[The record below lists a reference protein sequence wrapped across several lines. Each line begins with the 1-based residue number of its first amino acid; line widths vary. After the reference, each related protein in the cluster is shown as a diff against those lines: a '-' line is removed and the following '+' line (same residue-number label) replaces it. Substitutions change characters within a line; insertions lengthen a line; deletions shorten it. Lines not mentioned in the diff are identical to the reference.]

1 MTSELLFSRGGG
13 RLWAA
18 IREGG
23 EVIELRVE
31 RERET
36 FAVGRI
42 VKGRV
47 SRILPGIQAA
57 FLEVGQDREA
67 FLHASDLLAPGEP
80 IPQSEA
86 ELPRVVSLEE
96 DVDGDPMAPPFSE
109 RARRESHPR
118 DVPIEA
124 RLRVGDELLV
134 QIVREAMGNK
144 GPRASCFASLPG
156 RHLVYMPRVAYRA
169 ISRRIED
176 PVERERLRSIVEGL
190 PAPSGGF
197 IARTAAAGVAE
208 DSIRADAASLVEA
221 WEGIVRTAAEA
232 RSPSLL
238 HADHDL
244 VLRMVRDADRDSV
257 ERIVTDDAEI
267 HERIRLYLERVE
279 PSLAHRVRYHGGPD
293 SLFDAAGIAAD
304 VERALRP
311 RVWLRSGGTVV
322 LEPTEAL
329 VSIDV
334 NSGKFAGAQ
343 GPEETA
349 LRTNLEA
356 AEEIARQLRL
366 RDLGGII
373 VIDFIDMERAENRRR
388 VLEVLETSLARD
400 RARTKIVGLSDLGLV
415 QLTRKRTRAG
425 FAQALTEPCP
435 CCRGQGRVK
444 CPEVVAGE
452 ALREAARLLRA
463 LPRARATVR
472 AHPEVVRA
480 VKRLLRSGEPGC
492 DFAAGEVALE
502 ADPAS
507 FPDRFDVSV
516 L

>member
-1 MTSELLFSRGGG
+1 LTSELLFSRGGG

-23 EVIELRVE
+23 EVVELRVE

-36 FAVGRI
+36 LAVGRI
-42 VKGRV
+42 VKARV

-57 FLEVGQDREA
+57 FLDVGQDREA
-67 FLHASDLLAPGEP
+67 FLHANDLLVPGEP
-80 IPQSEA
+80 VPQSEA
-86 ELPRVVSLEE
+86 DLPRVVALEE
-96 DVDGDPMAPPFSE
+96 DADGDSIPPPASE

-118 DVPIEA
+118 DRPIEA
-124 RLRVGDELLV
+124 RLRTGDELVV

-176 PVERERLRSIVEGL
+176 AAERERLRSIVEALG
-190 PAPSGGF
+190 APSGGF
-197 IARTAAAGVAE
+197 IARTASAGVAE
-208 DSIRADAASLVEA
+208 EPIRADADTLVEE
-221 WEGIVRTAAEA
+221 WEAIERAAAAA
-232 RSPSLL
+232 RSPALL

-244 VLRMVRDADRDSV
+244 VLRMVRDADREAV
-257 ERIVTDDAEI
+257 ERIVTDDADLE
-267 HERIRLYLERVE
+267 ERIRLYLERVE

-293 SLFDAAGIAAD
+293 SLFDALGIAAD

-311 RVWLRSGGTVV
+311 RVFLRSGGTVV

-373 VIDFIDMERAENRRR
+373 VIDFIDMERPESRRR
-388 VLEVLETSLARD
+388 VLEALESALSRD

-425 FAQALTEPCP
+425 FAQALTEACP

-463 LPRARATVR
+463 VPAARATVR

-480 VKRLLRSGEPGC
+480 VQRLRESRAPGF
-492 DFAAGEVALE
+492 DPAAGEVAVE

-507 FPDRFDVSV
+507 APDRFDVSV